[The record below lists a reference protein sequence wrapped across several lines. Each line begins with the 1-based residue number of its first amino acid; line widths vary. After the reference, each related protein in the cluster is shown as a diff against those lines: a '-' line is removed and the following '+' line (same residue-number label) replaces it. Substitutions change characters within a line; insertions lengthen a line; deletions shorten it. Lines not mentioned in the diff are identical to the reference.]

1 MFPALLL
8 AATLL
13 VGIAAL
19 RRTRTAR
26 DFFVAGRRLGAF
38 RAGLAV
44 AATAFSGFVFLGGPG
59 LTGRI
64 GFGSLFIVVPAGFTA
79 ALLCRTVGRRLVLA
93 AEATGALTLPEVL
106 AFRFEGQ
113 RGARLAAGLGAASIL
128 IGSVLYLGVQFSA
141 LALAGQFAF
150 PGAPLAATL
159 ALGAGIVFAYSLA
172 GGMNASVNTD
182 VLQGIVMAVAAALA
196 FGWALSAV
204 SGPSGLAAAVAG
216 TGPRLLDPLGVLG
229 AAQGFGLL
237 FLFSV
242 GTLGQPHM
250 LHKFLMLKSPEALR
264 YLPAV
269 IGGAQGLSLLVWFG
283 LGAAVL
289 AFGADGRLGPLAH
302 PDDAALAVVSLPA
315 APVLLRG
322 LIVAAALAAIMS
334 TSDAFLNL
342 GAAALVRDLPRALR
356 RRPPGGDA
364 DAAPDSHRH
373 RDRHPDRHTDRAG
386 LRAARSGSVAVAAAG
401 LVVAALHL
409 SGGGLIAF
417 LGTLGFGA
425 FAAALAPALLLG
437 LTWERATAAAAGLS
451 MAAGLLTLLALEL
464 LLPETAPPPAALAM
478 AVGFGTLA
486 VVSLLSRPPPLPE
499 PVRLTLTL

>member
-1 MFPALLL
+1 MIPAVLLG
-8 AATLL
+8 ATLL

-19 RRTRTAR
+19 RRTRSAA

-59 LTGRI
+59 LTAEI

-79 ALLCRTVGRRLVLA
+79 ALLCRTVGRRLALA
-93 AEATGALTLPEVL
+93 AEASGALTLPEVL

-113 RGARLAAGLGAASIL
+113 PGARLAAGLGATGIL
-128 IGSVLYLGVQFSA
+128 VGSVLYLGVQFSA

-150 PGAPLAATL
+150 PGTPLAATL

-172 GGMNASVNTD
+172 GGMTASVNTD

-216 TGPRLLDPLGVLG
+216 SGPHLLDPLGVLG
-229 AAQGFGLL
+229 PAQGFGLL
-237 FLFSV
+237 FLFAI

-283 LGAAVL
+283 LGAAAL
-289 AFGADGRLGPLAH
+289 AFGADGTLGPLER

-315 APVLLRG
+315 APALLKG
-322 LIVAAALAAIMS
+322 LIVAAVLAAIMS

-342 GAAALVRDLPRALR
+342 GAAALVRDLPGAFRPDRAAASGTDRDSDSRALR
-356 RRPPGGDA
+356 R
-364 DAAPDSHRH
+364 
-373 RDRHPDRHTDRAG
+373 
-386 LRAARSGSVAVAAAG
+386 ARLASAAVAAAG
-401 LVVAALHL
+401 LLVAAFHL
-409 SGGGLIAF
+409 AGGGLIAF

-437 LTWERATAAAAGLS
+437 LVWERTTALAAAVS
-451 MAAGLLTLLALEL
+451 MAAGLLTLFALEL
-464 LLPETAPPPAALAM
+464 LLPESGPPAAALAL
-478 AVGFGTLA
+478 AVGFAALA
-486 VVSLLSRPPPLPE
+486 VVSLLSKPTPLPE
-499 PVRLTLTL
+499 PVRLALTL

>member
-1 MFPALLL
+1 MIPVLLL
-8 AATLL
+8 GATLI
-13 VGIAAL
+13 VGVAAL
-19 RRTRTAR
+19 RRTRSAA

-59 LTGRI
+59 LTAEI

-79 ALLCRTVGRRLVLA
+79 ALLCRTVGRRLALA
-93 AEATGALTLPEVL
+93 AAASGALTLPEVL

-113 RGARLAAGLGAASIL
+113 PGARLAAGLGALGIL
-128 IGSVLYLGVQFSA
+128 LGSVLYLGVQFSA

-172 GGMNASVNTD
+172 GGMTASVNTD

-216 TGPRLLDPLGVLG
+216 TGPHLLDPLGVLG
-229 AAQGFGLL
+229 PAQGFGLL
-237 FLFSV
+237 FLFAV

-269 IGGAQGLSLLVWFG
+269 IGGAQGLSLLVWIG
-283 LGAAVL
+283 LGAAAL
-289 AFGADGRLGPLAH
+289 AFGADGTLGPLAR

-315 APVLLRG
+315 APTLLKG
-322 LIVAAALAAIMS
+322 LLVAAALAAIMS

-342 GAAALVRDLPRALR
+342 GAAALVRDLPRAFRTDDAVAAGSDRDSDARALR
-356 RRPPGGDA
+356 R
-364 DAAPDSHRH
+364 
-373 RDRHPDRHTDRAG
+373 
-386 LRAARSGSVAVAAAG
+386 ARLASAAVAAAG
-401 LVVAALHL
+401 LLVAALHL
-409 SGGGLIAF
+409 AGGGLIAF

-437 LTWERATAAAAGLS
+437 LVWQRTTAVAAAVS
-451 MAAGLLTLLALEL
+451 MAAGLLTLFALEL
-464 LLPETAPPPAALAM
+464 LLPANAPPAAALAL
-478 AVGFGTLA
+478 AVGFAALA
-486 VVSLLSRPPPLPE
+486 AVSLLSKPAPLPE